1 MTQLLWRKHTEWPLL
16 AVAILFLVA
25 YSAQVI
31 MDLPPQQDDLL
42 ELVIWATWGLFG
54 VDYLANL
61 VLARNRSRWFFRN
74 IHELIILVLPVL
86 RPLRL
91 LRLVT
96 LLKVLHRT
104 AGRSLRGRVL
114 TYVLSAAVLVTY
126 VGAVAI
132 LDVEKGAEGS
142 NINNFGDALWWAV
155 VSITTVGYGD
165 HFPVTLVGRLV
176 AVGLLLG
183 GIALLGVITAAVASW
198 LVEAVS
204 VKVADET
211 EATEASLRRQVTSLT
226 EQVQRLSDLLDP
238 GLVKHADQPGR

>member
-1 MTQLLWRKHTEWPLL
+1 
-16 AVAILFLVA
+16 
-25 YSAQVI
+25 
-31 MDLPPQQDDLL
+31 MDLPPQQDELL

-61 VLARNRSRWFFRN
+61 VLATNRSRWFFRN

-132 LDVEKGAEGS
+132 LDAERGAEGS

>member
-1 MTQLLWRKHTEWPLL
+1 MTQLLWRKRTEWPLL

-25 YSAQVI
+25 YSVQVI
-31 MDLPPQQDDLL
+31 MDLPPQQDDFL
-42 ELVIWATWGLFG
+42 EMVVWAAWGLFG
-54 VDYLANL
+54 IDYLANL
-61 VLARNRSRWFFRN
+61 VLAKNRTHWFFHN
-74 IHELIILVLPVL
+74 IHELLILVLPVL

-114 TYVLSAAVLVTY
+114 TYVLSAAVLVSY

-132 LDVEKGAEGS
+132 LDAERGAEGS
-142 NINNFGDALWWAV
+142 NITNFGDALWWAL

-165 HFPVTLVGRLV
+165 HFPVTVAGRLV

-204 VKVADET
+204 IEGADEA
-211 EATEASLRRQVTSLT
+211 EATQEALRQEVAKLT
-226 EQVQRLSDLLDP
+226 EQVQRLTDLLDP
-238 GLVKHADQPGR
+238 SLTKQDESATW